1 LLKDGL
7 EGDVVGRNRGVAEP
21 SLLLINLIVAAR
33 KSEMIFFFFFFFA
46 GGHEVSDELSAE
58 QFEKPTKN
66 GQLDRYITLVDGNI
80 HFYQSPAPPHGEII
94 SDFIQ
99 IFANQLGRPKAFFV
113 MANHDSIHSRR
124 NFYSWLQI
132 SGSISARLC
141 VQMPPTTSADPTSQR
156 HLLHG

>member
-33 KSEMIFFFFFFFA
+33 KSEMIFFFFFFFFA

-66 GQLDRYITLVDGNI
+66 GQLDRYITLVGANI
-80 HFYQSPAPPHGEII
+80 HFYLSPAPPHGEII
-94 SDFIQ
+94 SE
-99 IFANQLGRPKAFFV
+99 IFAGRMMSRTRPTQNDFSCRVTVAFINQ
-113 MANHDSIHSRR
+113 
-124 NFYSWLQI
+124 
-132 SGSISARLC
+132 
-141 VQMPPTTSADPTSQR
+141 
-156 HLLHG
+156 